1 MKLIFEIKLTSSLK
15 IINMIKG
22 AQLNGN
28 LYRV

>member
-22 AQLNGN
+22 AKINGN
-28 LYRV
+28 LY